1 MKNHTW
7 TQLEPGQIVTFT
19 YKSKNE
25 KKGFKR
31 TIMVLNPRYRY
42 KKKNGRTTFF
52 VVGLQLDT
60 QIKRPITSTKLEKLI
75 SEFGGLQLDSG
86 IKEIGR
92 FDDNTTQAETKK
104 IYKSLKD
111 YIEKYKI
118 FRTFNLRECRKRRVY
133 LEDTWKRLPKDS
145 LDDLSEEQKAI
156 EFEI

>member
-60 QIKRPITSTKLEKLI
+60 QIKRPITSTKLETLI

-92 FDDNTTQAETKK
+92 FDDTKQK
-104 IYKSLKD
+104 Q
-111 YIEKYKI
+111 
-118 FRTFNLRECRKRRVY
+118 KRFI
-133 LEDTWKRLPKDS
+133 S
-145 LDDLSEEQKAI
+145 H
-156 EFEI
+156 